1 MHFSYFVGLRIE
13 SDRVLIERDCESH
26 ARGKFL
32 MRARTHGFES
42 NARALV
48 S

>member
-1 MHFSYFVGLRIE
+1 MHFSYSVGLRIE
-13 SDRVLIERDCESH
+13 SDRVHREDCESN

-32 MRARTHGFES
+32 MRACAHGFES